1 MVNAA
6 NLFTLLR
13 LVLAPFVAADIL
25 HGQWKRALILF
36 FAAGLTDVIDGFLAR
51 RMGQPTRVGA
61 YFDPIADKIL
71 LVAIYIAL
79 GAAQAIPWW
88 MVALVFGR
96 DLLILA
102 MAAYGLLFTSVRKF
116 PPSVWGKI
124 STFFQISAALV
135 VMGDRAGIPAPV
147 RLSLALMVAATAWSG
162 IHYVWTGITV
172 LRQKRIDGIGDRRF

>member
-1 MVNAA
+1 LVTAA

-13 LVLAPFVAADIL
+13 LLLAPWIAADIL
-25 HGQWKRALILF
+25 RSHWTRALIVF

-51 RMGQPTRVGA
+51 RFGHPTRVGA

-71 LVAIYIAL
+71 LVAIYVSL
-79 GAAQAIPWW
+79 GVAQAIPRW

-124 STFFQISAALV
+124 STFFQISAALM
-135 VMGDRAGIPAPV
+135 VMLDRAGIWAPV
-147 RLSLALMVAATAWSG
+147 QLALALMVAATIWSG
-162 IHYVWTGITV
+162 IHYAWTGITV
-172 LRQKRIDGIGDRRF
+172 LRQSRIDASAASR